1 MDFFKPYP
9 KVSSGLPYGTIE
21 YKNYEYVI
29 NNSPIENNR
38 AIHGDIVYLDNLQN
52 LDNLQKKVVGIKER
66 FTGYIVGI
74 IHLNFNQKYGFTK
87 RNIPYFKFTPL
98 SGKFPT
104 FIVPSKCKDKKALY
118 CVIKINKWDTINKKP
133 IGQIEYLLGA
143 VGNMEAE
150 TEVLLYKNNIYP
162 KRNKIEYNDL
172 PSIPIQNW
180 DYKTFSIDPKGCK
193 DIDDALHFKVLDCG
207 GIEVGIHI
215 ANVSRFIKK
224 LDTNFFSSIYLK
236 DKIITMLK
244 ENYSFDTCSLGSRV
258 NKRSLSLII
267 NYKEGE
273 ITNYEFKET
282 IVRNVPLSYQDAEQM
297 ICNSQGSSLFGLWE
311 HTCELLDNQ
320 ELSATKMVE
329 YYMLLYNRLVAET
342 LYKENPNT
350 ILRTHK
356 KVEMDEKNNEL
367 EKYLQRLQ
375 QNAASYQINPK
386 DTEHQDLGLQFYTH
400 ATSPIR
406 RFVDIINQKN
416 IIKYLNRNS
425 IEPNIIKEEPD
436 NIIEE
441 SNIII
446 EEPNNII
453 EESNIII
460 EEPNIIKEE
469 PNIIEESNNL
479 QMEKINSFQKNLR
492 KFYNNYKKLD
502 IIFGTEQNQ
511 LAYIIEIKDLK
522 VKLFIP
528 ELDIEHSFYAISSK
542 LVECNLVEKKE
553 DTLIINGTQIKKF
566 DKVLVKITPLPYE
579 EKFNKKLYISLLEPE
594 IVILL

>member
-21 YKNYEYVI
+21 YKNYEYFV
-29 NNSPIENNR
+29 NNYPIKNNR
-38 AIHGDIVYLDNLQN
+38 AIHGDIVYLD
-52 LDNLQKKVVGIKER
+52 DLQKKVVGIKER
-66 FTGYIVGI
+66 FTGYISGI
-74 IHLNFNQKYGFTK
+74 IHLNLNQKYGFTK

-104 FIVPSKCKDKKALY
+104 FIVPSRCKDKKALY
-118 CVIKINKWDTINKKP
+118 CVIKINKWEPINKKP
-133 IGQIEYLLGA
+133 IGQIEYLLGE

-172 PSIPIQNW
+172 PNIPIQNW
-180 DYKTFSIDPKGCK
+180 EYKTFSIDPKGCK
-193 DIDDALHFKVLDCG
+193 DIDDALHFRVLDEKN
-207 GIEVGIHI
+207 IEIGIHI
-215 ANVSRFIKK
+215 ANVSSFIKK
-224 LDTNFFSSIYLK
+224 LDTNLFSSIYLK
-236 DKIITMLK
+236 DNIITMLK
-244 ENYSFDTCSLGSRV
+244 EKYSFDSCSLSSGV
-258 NKRSLSLII
+258 NRRALSLII
-267 NYKEGE
+267 TYQKGK
-273 ITNYEFKET
+273 ISNYEFKET
-282 IVRNVPLSYQDAEQM
+282 IVRNKALSYQDAEKM
-297 ICNSQGSSLFGLWE
+297 ICESHGSSLFGLWE
-311 HTCELLDNQ
+311 HTCNLLNNQ

-342 LYKENPNT
+342 LYKQNPNT

-356 KVEMDEKNNEL
+356 KIKIDEKNNEL
-367 EKYLQRLQ
+367 ETYLQRLQ
-375 QNAASYQINPK
+375 QNAAIYQINPRN
-386 DTEHQDLGLQFYTH
+386 TEHQDLGLQFYTH

-406 RFVDIINQKN
+406 RFVDIINQQN
-416 IIKYLNRNS
+416 IINYLNKK
-425 IEPNIIKEEPD
+425 EII
-436 NIIEE
+436 
-441 SNIII
+441 
-446 EEPNNII
+446 
-453 EESNIII
+453 
-460 EEPNIIKEE
+460 
-469 PNIIEESNNL
+469 NNL
-479 QMEKINSFQKNLR
+479 EMEKINSFQKNLR

-579 EKFNKKLYISLLEPE
+579 EKFNKKLHISLLEPE
-594 IVILL
+594 IIISL